1 MPLPTK
7 IRDLYTERLG
17 EVRNMIVTDVQ
28 LQNNE
33 DLSLKQDKP
42 QTETKNLEQESKVE
56 QIDSLRPET
65 PEQNSLAKLLIPEGI

>member
-42 QTETKNLEQESKVE
+42 QQETKNLEQESKAE

-65 PEQNSLAKLLIPEGI
+65 PEQNSLAKLLIPEGV

>member
-65 PEQNSLAKLLIPEGI
+65 PEQNSLANLLIPEGI

>member
-33 DLSLKQDKP
+33 DLSLKQDKLK
-42 QTETKNLEQESKVE
+42 QETDNLKQESKVE

-65 PEQNSLAKLLIPEGI
+65 PEQNSLAKLLIPEGV

>member
-42 QTETKNLEQESKVE
+42 QQETKNLEQESKAE

-65 PEQNSLAKLLIPEGI
+65 PEQNSLTKLLIPEGV